1 MLSNRYPATGGG
13 DCHRYYSCFLYCHC
27 YGRCDLP
34 SHLQMVRQTWQGQQI
49 AWWMLNHWNK
59 KRRPLGC
66 IRGTF
71 RGVVLCHRTILF
83 PFAYWHYSICKS
95 EIQYTSYPQSMFF
108 PLFDIKSARKFG
120 TYCQEGK
127 KSPPAGLIYL
137 IGGKYIFCKIVFPL
151 FTSSRSLLLPASPS
165 MFSQEPQKPE

>member
-1 MLSNRYPATGGG
+1 MFTIYLLMRLSWKIRTWFQIVLRYAILAVLSNRYPAKGGG

-66 IRGTF
+66 ICGTF

-108 PLFDIKSARKFG
+108 PLFGIKSARKFG

-127 KSPPAGLIYL
+127 KLPPAGLIVPDRWEV
-137 IGGKYIFCKIVFPL
+137 YIL
-151 FTSSRSLLLPASPS
+151 
-165 MFSQEPQKPE
+165 